1 MHVVIILP
9 SLAWRNAS
17 PFKARWQLYV
27 WAYRPRKR
35 HKSEGFLSGKRMLAC
50 GETLGKCFHLNAMSF
65 HLICSKRYM
74 FYFCSSAKVYST
86 LSCILL
92 LVCVLYAE
100 LPLLCPFLFA
110 YCYGHKLRFP
120 VIFLHINYKFP
131 IIKKLGYVIFT
142 KKKHTKKL
150 FGTLH
155 AFFFFTL

>member
-1 MHVVIILP
+1 
-9 SLAWRNAS
+9 
-17 PFKARWQLYV
+17 
-27 WAYRPRKR
+27 
-35 HKSEGFLSGKRMLAC
+35 MLAC
-50 GETLGKCFHLNAMSF
+50 GETLGKCFHLNAMIL

-142 KKKHTKKL
+142 KKNTQKNCLVLYMH
-150 FGTLH
+150 
-155 AFFFFTL
+155 FFFTL